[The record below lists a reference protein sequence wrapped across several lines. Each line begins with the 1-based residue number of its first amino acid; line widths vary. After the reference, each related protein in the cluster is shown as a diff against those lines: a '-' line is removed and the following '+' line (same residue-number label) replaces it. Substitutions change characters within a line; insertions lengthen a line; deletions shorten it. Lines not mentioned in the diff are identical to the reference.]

1 MTQTAREGGKGEGEK
16 LVQERRRE
24 RCRCVCVCVCVSL
37 ACLVGEF
44 ERDFITFFL
53 AFHTSL
59 VGGLDILDI
68 VGFIIV

>member
-24 RCRCVCVCVCVSL
+24 RCRCVCL

>member
-1 MTQTAREGGKGEGEK
+1 M
-16 LVQERRRE
+16 
-24 RCRCVCVCVCVSL
+24 CVCVCVSL